1 MVLSHFYRYS
11 ITILGV
17 LCMASLSCDAAS
29 SDAGKKQPSTVSSGT
44 SKPATSGDIPAD
56 VKAFLL
62 KLARDNVEASVKGLP
77 AVVPSDPPAM
87 TKESRGCFVTLTK
100 HGSLRGCIGYI
111 EPIKPLFDA
120 VIDNAKN
127 AALEDPRFTPVAPN
141 ELSEIRIEVSVLT
154 KPEPV
159 EYKNSDDL
167 LSKIVAG
174 VDGLILTQGYHQST
188 YLPQV
193 WEQLPD
199 KVQFLENLSMKGG
212 MPPDGWKTAHVK
224 RYRAIHFQE
233 Q

>member
-1 MVLSHFYRYS
+1 MTAF
-11 ITILGV
+11 
-17 LCMASLSCDAAS
+17 SCDASGQKA
-29 SDAGKKQPSTVSSGT
+29 KQSGPVSS
-44 SKPATSGDIPAD
+44 SKNIQAVAEDLPAD

-62 KLARDNVEASVKGLP
+62 KLTRDNVDASVKGLSP
-77 AVVPSDPPAM
+77 VVPNDPPAL
-87 TKESRGCFVTLTK
+87 TKEQRGCFVTLTK
-100 HGSLRGCIGYI
+100 RGSLRGCIGYI
-111 EPIKPLFDA
+111 EPVKPLFEA

-127 AALEDPRFTPVAPN
+127 AALEDPRFTPVAPH

-159 EYKNSDDL
+159 EYKDSADL
-167 LSKIVAG
+167 LNKIVAG
-174 VDGLILTQGYHQST
+174 VDGLILTKGYHQST

-199 KVQFLENLSMKGG
+199 KIQFLENLAVKGG
-212 MPPDGWKTAHVK
+212 MPPDGWKTANVK